1 MQDAS
6 GSITTGG
13 TAQTALAANGN
24 RRFLRVENPPSATE
38 SLFVR
43 YGGTASVNSS
53 TPDSTELAPGA
64 SDEYSSVGGNGYC
77 PGGAVSVIAAT
88 TGHKFVLKWE

>member
-1 MQDAS
+1 MIDYS

-13 TAQTALAANGN
+13 TAQTAVAANPN
-24 RRFLRVENPPSATE
+24 RRWLRVENPPSATE

-43 YGGTASVNSS
+43 YDGTATTNSS
-53 TPDSTELAPGA
+53 TPNSTELAPGA
-64 SDEYSSVGGNGYC
+64 SDEFSFTGVGYI

-88 TGHKFVLKWE
+88 TGHKFIIKEE

>member
-13 TAQTALAANGN
+13 TAQTALAANPT
-24 RRFLRVENPPSATE
+24 RRFLRIENPPSATE

-64 SDEYSSVGGNGYC
+64 SDEYSAVGGSGYI
-77 PGGAVSVIAAT
+77 PGGLVSVVAAT

>member
-1 MQDAS
+1 MQDYS

-13 TAQTALAANGN
+13 TAQTAVAANG
-24 RRFLRVENPPSATE
+24 RRNFLRVENPPSASE

-43 YGGTASVNSS
+43 YGGTASTNSG

-64 SDEYSSVGGNGYC
+64 SDEFPTGGSGYV

-88 TGHKFVLKWE
+88 TGHKFVIKED

>member
-13 TAQTALAANGN
+13 TAQTALAANPT
-24 RRFLRVENPPSATE
+24 RRFLRIENPPSATE

-64 SDEYSSVGGNGYC
+64 SDEYWSVGGSGYV
-77 PGGAVSVIAAT
+77 PGGLVSVIAAT